1 MHLAPHLLLRTDAA
15 ASRAG
20 ALLSSAGYL
29 VSRVDDDAMGERLAG
44 SEHIDG
50 VVVELPSL
58 AAIHFVRKLNARY
71 GAGGI
76 VIVVI
81 AAAPEL
87 LRRAVPSVLALT
99 PFEIVDDLISA
110 VDLAIAARQRLIAQ
124 YPRTRVAGA
133 AG

>member
-1 MHLAPHLLLRTDAA
+1 MHLAPHLLLRTDAG

-20 ALLSSAGYL
+20 ALLGSAGYL

-58 AAIHFVRKLNARY
+58 AAIHFVRRLNSRY
-71 GAGGI
+71 GAGGVVVL
-76 VIVVI
+76 VIT
-81 AAAPEL
+81 AAPEL
-87 LRRAVPSVLALT
+87 VRRVVPAALAIT
-99 PFEIVDDLISA
+99 PFDVADDLIST

-124 YPRTRVAGA
+124 YPRSRAAGA